1 MKFTKLNLVTRFCR
15 FFLPSDHRVIKK
27 GVSARESKR
36 AVFIDLDGTLW
47 PDMGPGSILK
57 NPVID
62 MGVILR
68 LNQLSNAGYL
78 LIGITNQTYFGY
90 RSELNPVSIFRYRY
104 KLRRIVRDRVLDM
117 IYICH
122 HHPDSN
128 IFYLRAE
135 CPRRKP
141 SNGLIQ
147 WAKTDLSLELD
158 KSIVIGDRITD
169 MIAGQKS
176 RIASKFLIVNP
187 RFLEWN
193 ISEHKASISSVTFS
207 VSRNLVDVLDS
218 IKSEIL

>member
-117 IYICH
+117 I
-122 HHPDSN
+122 
-128 IFYLRAE
+128 
-135 CPRRKP
+135 
-141 SNGLIQ
+141 
-147 WAKTDLSLELD
+147 
-158 KSIVIGDRITD
+158 
-169 MIAGQKS
+169 KS
-176 RIASKFLIVNP
+176 RM
-187 RFLEWN
+187 
-193 ISEHKASISSVTFS
+193 SETKT
-207 VSRNLVDVLDS
+207 
-218 IKSEIL
+218 E

>member
-1 MKFTKLNLVTRFCR
+1 MKFTKLNLVNRFCR
-15 FFLPSDHRVIKK
+15 FLLPSDHRVIRR
-27 GVSARESKR
+27 GVSAPASKR

-47 PDMGPGSILK
+47 PDLGPGSILQ

-62 MGVILR
+62 KEVIFR

-90 RSELNPVSIFRYRY
+90 RSELNPILIFRYRY
-104 KLRRIVRDRVLDM
+104 KMRRIVRDRILD
-117 IYICH
+117 IVYVCH
-122 HHPDSN
+122 HHPDSK
-128 IFYLRAE
+128 ISYLKTE

-147 WAKTDLSLELD
+147 WAKTEWNLELD

-169 MIAGQKS
+169 MIAGQES
-176 RIASKFLIVNP
+176 GIASKFLIVNP
-187 RFLEWN
+187 RCLECN
-193 ISEHKASISSVTFS
+193 ISKHRASISSVTFS
-207 VSRNLVDVLDS
+207 VSRNLVDGLNS